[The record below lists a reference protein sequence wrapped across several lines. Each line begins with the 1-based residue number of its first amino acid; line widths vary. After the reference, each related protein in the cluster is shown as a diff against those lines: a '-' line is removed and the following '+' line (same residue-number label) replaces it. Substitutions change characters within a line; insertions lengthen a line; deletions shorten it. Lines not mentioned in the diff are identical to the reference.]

1 MRLCSW
7 SPVLLALAS
16 SGLWAQA
23 RITQALVYPGG
34 AEVQRLTAVAAGAQE
49 AVFACI
55 PNHYRSDAFTAQG
68 VGAVRT
74 GEVKVQALPKD
85 AAPECSGD
93 AALDGQIRQLEDQ
106 IARVQAERSALD
118 LVLGYLK
125 GAGQS
130 EVKNTGVQAATAE
143 SIRKQG
149 VDALQQQIVLKRKS
163 EDLTRQL
170 QPLLVQRKAEG
181 GEVGQWLRVTVQVQ
195 TAQAGEVRLTGRT
208 SRAGWE
214 PHYRA
219 DLDSTAS
226 RVQLERLA
234 EVKQTTGESWRN
246 VKLVLSTR
254 QPERAMAP
262 EETEPWRLEQVQPMP
277 QVRAMAAMAL
287 PPAPKSSML
296 ERVEVTGSRIDDA
309 LPSFESDF
317 DVQFTVPGTSSVASG
332 SERRKFLLDRMTWGV
347 KLGTLVEPARQ
358 AQAFLV
364 AAAPRPEGFF
374 PGGTMELLRDGE
386 FVGRS
391 HFDVSGEAEQRL
403 YFGPDDRLRVRVE
416 PARSDAGNT
425 GFIGSRRTVA
435 VQRAYVLENTSGK
448 PLAVQVVEAGPHPQH
463 EDIQV
468 QAKFEPVPAVNAWRE
483 LPGVR
488 LWTLTLAPK
497 QSQRLTAEYQLSA
510 PKDMAVAGWP

>member
-1 MRLCSW
+1 M
-7 SPVLLALAS
+7 
-16 SGLWAQA
+16 
-23 RITQALVYPGG
+23 
-34 AEVQRLTAVAAGAQE
+34 
-49 AVFACI
+49 
-55 PNHYRSDAFTAQG
+55 
-68 VGAVRT
+68 
-74 GEVKVQALPKD
+74 
-85 AAPECSGD
+85 
-93 AALDGQIRQLEDQ
+93 
-106 IARVQAERSALD
+106 QAERSGLD

-125 GAGQS
+125 GAGQN
-130 EVKNTGVQAATAE
+130 EVKNAGVQAATAE

-149 VDALQQQIVLKRKS
+149 VDALQQQIVLKRKA

-181 GEVGQWLRVTVQVQ
+181 GEVGQWLRVSVQVQ
-195 TAQAGEVRLTGRT
+195 TAQAGEVRLVGRT

-219 DLDSTAS
+219 DLNSEAG

-262 EETEPWRLEQVQPMP
+262 GETEPWRLEQVQPMP
-277 QVRAMAAMAL
+277 LVRTMAAMAA
-287 PPAPKSSML
+287 PPAPKSQQL
-296 ERVEVTGSRIDDA
+296 ERVEVTGTRIDDA

-332 SERRKFLLDRMTWGV
+332 SERRKFLLDRMSWAV
-347 KLGTLVEPARQ
+347 KLGTFVEPARQ

-364 AAAPRPEGFF
+364 AVAPRPEGFF

-391 HFDVSGEAEQRL
+391 YFGVSGKRPNSACSSAPTTACACAWSRRAAT
-403 YFGPDDRLRVRVE
+403 PAT
-416 PARSDAGNT
+416 PASSAAAARSPSSAPT
-425 GFIGSRRTVA
+425 CSRTPAASRWRCRWWRPGRT
-435 VQRAYVLENTSGK
+435 RSTKTSWCR
-448 PLAVQVVEAGPHPQH
+448 PSSTRCRPS
-463 EDIQV
+463 
-468 QAKFEPVPAVNAWRE
+468 NAWRE